1 MPSNQETTSSFTYQ
15 KLTAEQL
22 TAQVHPMLTQ
32 PASAENVA
40 AQVLAGQSRA
50 LLALQHAIQSNSSY
64 SHAFMALPS
73 GLIANDVIRAVAKH
87 QQWQAKNQY
96 DWVYLAHPSNPLT
109 PVCVWLPAGSAP
121 EALHS
126 LWDFLNTAPEQRS
139 ELMQQLKAQFPSSS
153 FSQYLNHIATK
164 RFDDIPGNEL
174 ANIIVSHTQ
183 DAEPWVYCDRVNYAR
198 LFGDIRIQAVEGTVS
213 SALHLIRPG
222 ALLHANGGVLVVDAH
237 ELLQEPHLWRQLKHV
252 LRRKRFDW
260 EQPGKGQTAIF
271 YQPEAI
277 PIDVKVIL
285 TGDTYLF
292 SQLAELDEEFSNF
305 FPFIADFTAIFK
317 PSEHNSHEYLG
328 FLTYLRDQVRH
339 RPLSACGFTALL
351 QYSSSLCEHQGE
363 LSLDA
368 VRLMQFLEQAE
379 TLANAANSEYIE
391 ARHIH
396 ATEQEQDYRMARIAE
411 MNWQSIIEQQVHID
425 TSGQVVGQING
436 LTVVSTAGIEF
447 GEPSR
452 ITATVHYG
460 DGDIIDIERKAELSG
475 SIHTKGVMIL
485 TAYLAHVFA
494 QKEQIPLSAT
504 LVFEQSYHEVDGDSA
519 SLAELCCLLS
529 ALANAPIEQGLAVT
543 GAIDQFGNVQAIGGI
558 NEKIQGYFT
567 ICQQR
572 GLTGQ
577 QGIILPYSNRLNL
590 HLPPAIREAVAND
603 TFHIYTVKHVSEAVQ
618 LLMGMP
624 CGSAQQPDSASIFGR
639 IQQRLQE
646 VQELHHHDEPVFFR
660 RWLRKS

>member
-1 MPSNQETTSSFTYQ
+1 MPNHQETTSSFTYK
-15 KLTAEQL
+15 KLSAEQL
-22 TAQVHPMLTQ
+22 TANVQ
-32 PASAENVA
+32 PLLAQHAALESANA
-40 AQVLAGQSRA
+40 NILAGQTRA

-64 SHAFMALPS
+64 SHAYISLPT
-73 GLIANDVIRAVAKH
+73 GLTAADVIRAVAKEH
-87 QQWQAKNQY
+87 QWQAKNQF
-96 DWVYLAHPSNPLT
+96 DWVYLAHPTNPLT
-109 PVCVWLPAGSAP
+109 PVCVWLPAGSAHQ
-121 EALHS
+121 ALQD

-139 ELMQQLKAQFPSSS
+139 ERLEQLKAQYASSS
-153 FSQYLNHIATK
+153 FSQYLNHIADK
-164 RFDDIPGNEL
+164 QFDDIPGNEL
-174 ANIIVSHTQ
+174 ANVIISHNNN
-183 DAEPWVYCDRVNYAR
+183 AEPWVYCDEVSYAR

-213 SALHLIRPG
+213 SALHLIQPG
-222 ALLHANGGVLVVDAH
+222 ALLQANGGVLVVDAH
-237 ELLQEPHLWRQLKHV
+237 ELLHEPRLWRQLKHV
-252 LRRKRFDW
+252 LRRKRFVW
-260 EQPGKGQTAIF
+260 EQPGEGQTAIF

-285 TGDTYLF
+285 TGDSYLF
-292 SQLAELDEEFSNF
+292 SQLIELDDEFSNF
-305 FPFIADFTAIFK
+305 FPFIADFTSIFK
-317 PSEHNSHEYLG
+317 PTAHNHHEYVE
-328 FLTYLRDQVRH
+328 FLTYIRDQVRH
-339 RPLSACGFTALL
+339 RPLSPCGLTALL

-379 TLANAANSEYIE
+379 TFADTANSRYIK
-391 ARHIH
+391 ATHIH

-425 TSGQVVGQING
+425 TSGEIIGQING
-436 LTVVSTAGIEF
+436 LTVVATAGIEF

-494 QKEQIPLSAT
+494 QKDQIPLSAS

-529 ALANAPIEQGLAVT
+529 ALASAPIEQGLAVT

-577 QGIILPYSNRLNL
+577 QGIILPDSNRLNL
-590 HLPPAIREAVAND
+590 HLPAVIREAVDNQQ
-603 TFHIYTVKHVSEAVQ
+603 FHIYTVEHVTEAVQ

-624 CGSAQQPDSASIFGR
+624 CGTAQTTDTGTIFGR

-646 VQELHHHDEPVFFR
+646 VQELHHHDEPGFFR
-660 RWLRKS
+660 RLLRRS